1 MQLLVINPNT
11 TQSMTLKIG
20 EAAKRV
26 ASPGTVVQ
34 AVNPL
39 NGPASIQGYYD
50 EAVCLSGLLELIEQH
65 PEADAVVIA
74 CFDDT
79 GLDAAR
85 CLTDKPVVGIGE
97 AAFHMASMVSNKFS
111 VVTTLS
117 RSVPALEH
125 NLVRYGLATRCARVR
140 ASDVA
145 VLELEN
151 PDSDAR
157 QRIERE
163 IQLALKEDRAEAIV
177 LGCAGM
183 TELAHSLSVEYGVP
197 VLDGV
202 VCAVSLC
209 ESMVRLGLRNSR
221 RGGYAP
227 PAPAASRTQ

>member
-11 TQSMTLKIG
+11 TASMTAKI
-20 EAAKRV
+20 EAAVKTV
-26 ASPGTVVQ
+26 AAADTEIL
-34 AVNPL
+34 AVNPR
-39 NGPASIQGYYD
+39 NGPESIQGYYD
-50 EAVCLSGLLELIEQH
+50 EALCVPGILELIKQH
-65 PEADAVVIA
+65 PSVDAIVLA

-97 AAFHMASMVSNKFS
+97 AAFHFASLLSNRFS

-125 NLVRYGLATRCARVR
+125 NLIKYGLMARCAKVR
-140 ASDVA
+140 ASEVP

-151 PDSDAR
+151 PRSDAR
-157 QRIERE
+157 TRISNE
-163 IQLALKEDRAEAIV
+163 IATAITEDSAEAIV

-183 TELAHSLSVEYGVP
+183 ADLAQALSDEHGLP

-202 VCAVSLC
+202 ACATKLC
-209 ESMVRLGLRNSR
+209 ESMHSLGLSTSR
-221 RGGYAP
+221 LGGYAP
-227 PAPAASRTQ
+227 PFVR